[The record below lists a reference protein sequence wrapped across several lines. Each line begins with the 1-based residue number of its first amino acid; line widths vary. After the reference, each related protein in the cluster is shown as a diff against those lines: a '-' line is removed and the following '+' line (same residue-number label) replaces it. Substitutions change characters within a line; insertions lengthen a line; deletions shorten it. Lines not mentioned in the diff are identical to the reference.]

1 MSEPYR
7 APEQELADD
16 MPDLAAKKR
25 RILIWLLAYM
35 GVLGLV
41 SGFQGEE
48 SDKVMDLA
56 LGLPVLI
63 LSILWCYTDADE
75 RDYEMGLLTKVLLI
89 FLLFVG
95 LPLYLL
101 QTRRAGVLRSLAWLF
116 LYVLALL
123 AAAMVGALPG
133 VFLST

>member
-7 APEQELADD
+7 APEQELADE
-16 MPDLAAKKR
+16 MPDLVAKKR

-35 GVLGLV
+35 GILGLV
-41 SGFQGEE
+41 GGFQGEVT
-48 SDKVMDLA
+48 DPLINVAMWVPL
-56 LGLPVLI
+56 LI
-63 LSILWCYTDADE
+63 LSIMWCYTDADE

-89 FLLFVG
+89 FLLVVG